1 MRVVLVR
8 NLVST
13 GIIFAVTPGGS
24 DKTSVGDA
32 PISHQRLQTEK
43 REWEPSDWLTFF
55 VWVQEWS
62 VQWKRKSRDTGSVHR
77 RTDPVPL
84 VCPQKLNSDQPI
96 WSGVYPISTIRRPVS
111 LLTAV
116 VFFSPPFVWQM
127 ESKYCRLAWP
137 LNHKTIG
144 FGNFNERL
152 GRRHSALFWSSLWK
166 VKGLAGLLTIEYL

>member
-116 VFFSPPFVWQM
+116 VFFSPLLSDKWSPNIAGSPGLWTTRQLDLGTLM
-127 ESKYCRLAWP
+127 RGSAKDTRLF
-137 LNHKTIG
+137 
-144 FGNFNERL
+144 FGAHC
-152 GRRHSALFWSSLWK
+152 GRWK
-166 VKGLAGLLTIEYL
+166 V